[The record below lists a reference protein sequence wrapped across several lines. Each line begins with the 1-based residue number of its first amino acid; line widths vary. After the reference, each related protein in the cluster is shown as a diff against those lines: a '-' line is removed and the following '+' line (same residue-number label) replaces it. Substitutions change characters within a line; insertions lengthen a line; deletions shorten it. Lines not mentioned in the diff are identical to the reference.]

1 MIYFIVNPASRSG
14 RGQKLWHEIED
25 ILDKKFPHIEYSGFV
40 SDEAGSLDHIFNTLK
55 LIKDIEKLIL
65 VGGDGTVN
73 EAINL
78 LHLLDPMPPVA
89 CLPCG
94 TSNDF
99 IRSMGL
105 PSDIEEGLDLSL
117 SDAETIPIDVC
128 KASSENFSRLFVNG
142 LGSGYDG
149 EIVHYTET
157 SNLKKKLNKIGMSKL
172 MYIYYG
178 LKIAK
183 TCKTFSAR
191 IEHDGKVS
199 EYSHCYMLSVMVN
212 PYEGGG
218 IYFAPNAKSNDGI
231 SNIAIIQSPKRMD
244 FVYSVLRALLKKPQ
258 KRDAYVDIQF
268 KNAKITLSNAQIA
281 QIDGEGL
288 GPLKNITYESLPKY
302 FNLIKGK

>member
-1 MIYFIVNPASRSG
+1 MIYFIVNPASKSG
-14 RGQKLWHEIED
+14 RGQKLWHEIEH
-25 ILDKKFPHIEYSGFV
+25 ILDKKFPHVEYSGFV
-40 SDEAGSLDHIFNTLK
+40 SDEGGSLEHIFNTLK
-55 LIKDIEKLIL
+55 QVNDIEKLLI

-73 EAINL
+73 EVINS
-78 LHLLDPMPPVA
+78 LHLLDPMPPIA

-105 PSDIEEGLDLSL
+105 PNTIEAGLKLAL

-128 KASSENFSRLFVNG
+128 RASNKDFSRLFVNG
-142 LGSGYDG
+142 LGCGYDG
-149 EIVHYTET
+149 EIIYYTER
-157 SNLKKKLNKIGMSKL
+157 SNLKKILNKIRISKL

-183 TCKTFSAR
+183 NCKTFSVK
-191 IEHDGKVS
+191 IEHDDKVS
-199 EYSHCYMLSVMVN
+199 EFSNCYMLSVMIN

-218 IYFAPNAKSNDGI
+218 IYFAPKARSNDGI
-231 SNIAIIQSPKRMD
+231 SDIAIIQSPKRMD
-244 FVYSVLRALLKKPQ
+244 FVYSVLRALLKRPQ
-258 KRDAYVDIQF
+258 KSEAYVDIQF
-268 KNAKITLSNAQIA
+268 KNAKIRFSEAQIP

-288 GPLKNITYESLPKY
+288 DLVQEISYESLPKY